1 MLTVVHAHSTHKHD
15 SFADAKV
22 MVNEAIQELNQVQ
35 WLGNDD
41 RLFEAVKSVAG
52 VCRDVLEDDR
62 RLVQNLDCIA
72 KIQLD
77 VPSQSSRNALAG
89 VLDGVRSSIKGVSI
103 ILL

>member
-15 SFADAKV
+15 SFADAQV

-35 WLGNDD
+35 RLGNDD

-52 VCRDVLEDDR
+52 VCMDVLEDDR
-62 RLVQNLDCIA
+62 RLVQDLDRFA

-77 VPSQSSRNALAG
+77 VPSHSSRNALVGA
-89 VLDGVRSSIKGVSI
+89 LDRLKLKIKEVSI
-103 ILL
+103 LLL